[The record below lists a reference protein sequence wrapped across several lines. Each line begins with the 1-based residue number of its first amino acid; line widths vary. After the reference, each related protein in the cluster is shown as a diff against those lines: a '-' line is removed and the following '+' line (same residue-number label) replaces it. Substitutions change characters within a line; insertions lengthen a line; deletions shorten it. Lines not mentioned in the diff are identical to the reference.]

1 MVSDRM
7 PNGYFQ
13 AFNYNKNPRHPG
25 ILLEVD
31 GTAWQPHHASHCPA
45 VSGGAIGD
53 LVTTMMRD
61 REIGIGAEV
70 AVVTAVT
77 VVTEIEVTVTAV
89 IAVIAVIAEGIG
101 ATVTVATAIAVI
113 GATVAVIEKGT
124 TGTTGRTE
132 TRATLVMTPELQKA
146 SPEMVEDHGPLMAF
160 PGRVKPLARL
170 AMPMRTPT
178 SEFKMQGLRRMKPR
192 PL

>member
-1 MVSDRM
+1 M

-61 REIGIGAEV
+61 REIGIGAEAGLMV
-70 AVVTAVT
+70 PL
-77 VVTEIEVTVTAV
+77 
-89 IAVIAVIAEGIG
+89 GLK
-101 ATVTVATAIAVI
+101 
-113 GATVAVIEKGT
+113 KGT
-124 TGTTGRTE
+124 
-132 TRATLVMTPELQKA
+132 
-146 SPEMVEDHGPLMAF
+146 
-160 PGRVKPLARL
+160 
-170 AMPMRTPT
+170 
-178 SEFKMQGLRRMKPR
+178 
-192 PL
+192 